1 MILADLI
8 GRESL
13 EKLAQK
19 YGGTRL
25 YVPIGRRRSDRLDQL
40 NLLIGSEATEKLQQF
55 YGGQTVDVPNLKSP
69 RIRDSPLVRRD
80 RNRAIRQSLM
90 LYSCRQTALKFGL
103 TERQVFNI
111 LRFIRQSQK
120 NAA

>member
-25 YVPIGRRRSDRLDQL
+25 YVPIGRRSSDRLDQL

-55 YGGQTVDVPNLKSP
+55 YRGQTVDVPNLKSP
-69 RIRDSPLVRRD
+69 QIRDSPLARRD
-80 RNRAIRQSLM
+80 RNRAIREYLM